1 MLSRE
6 ARLIPPSGAG
16 AKATV
21 REGPGRSTRG
31 DVSQHSGSLDSRAG
45 GKGSPRDVG
54 EDVVAKPYVCPAP
67 ISDGPSVGPLRA
79 FSGGGYPRSGCPQEI
94 PVPSRGADA
103 SLAGVGPHPSLTD
116 AGGFPGLFPLS
127 QSLSSQ
133 PVSAS
138 LSSFPFLLAPYKGWG
153 CPLGL

>member
-79 FSGGGYPRSGCPQEI
+79 FSGGGLPEEW
-94 PVPSRGADA
+94 
-103 SLAGVGPHPSLTD
+103 
-116 AGGFPGLFPLS
+116 
-127 QSLSSQ
+127 
-133 PVSAS
+133 VSAGN
-138 LSSFPFLLAPYKGWG
+138 PRP
-153 CPLGL
+153 